1 MALIKSSYPSTSTT
15 AVTITLGSLSS
26 GSAGVYTGG
35 RESASVSN
43 TSNVDLD
50 HLIRGKIR
58 TGTSP
63 TASRSIN
70 VYAFVP
76 RSISSGTP
84 TWPDTMTGSDA
95 ARTLTSANVMNGFLR
110 LVASITIDSTSDRDY
125 DFGPVSVAA
134 LFGAMPSVYG
144 IYVAH
149 DTGVALNSTG
159 GNHVIHIERIQGDV
173 T

>member
-1 MALIKSSYPSTSTT
+1 MATVRSTYPATSTV
-15 AVTITLGSLSS
+15 AVTITLASLAS
-26 GSAGVYTGG
+26 GSAGVYTSG
-35 RESASVSN
+35 REGAFIDN
-43 TSNVDLD
+43 TTNRDID
-50 HLIRGKIR
+50 HIIRGKIR
-58 TGTSP
+58 TGTAP

-76 RSISSGTP
+76 RSIASGTA
-84 TWPDTMTGSDA
+84 TWPDTMTGADA

-125 DFGPVSVAA
+125 DFGGVSIAS
-134 LFGAMPSVYG
+134 LFGGMPSAYG

-149 DTGVALNSTG
+149 DTGVALNATG
-159 GNHVIHIERIQGDV
+159 ANHVIHYERTQGDV